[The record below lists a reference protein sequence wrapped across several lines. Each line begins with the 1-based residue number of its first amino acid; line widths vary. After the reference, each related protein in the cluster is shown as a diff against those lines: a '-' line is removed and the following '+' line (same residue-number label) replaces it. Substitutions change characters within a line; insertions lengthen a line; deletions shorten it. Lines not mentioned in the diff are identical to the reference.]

1 MTNLPNGRGI
11 YFANT
16 IARGVGKN
24 GAGEKNE
31 NWGSEEQN
39 EEGKRKKKKKEKGE
53 SDVFLLI
60 YGTHFCC

>member
-1 MTNLPNGRGI
+1 MAREGGI
-11 YFANT
+11 
-16 IARGVGKN
+16 
-24 GAGEKNE
+24 GAGKKKE

-39 EEGKRKKKKKEKGE
+39 EEGKRGKEKEKKEKGE